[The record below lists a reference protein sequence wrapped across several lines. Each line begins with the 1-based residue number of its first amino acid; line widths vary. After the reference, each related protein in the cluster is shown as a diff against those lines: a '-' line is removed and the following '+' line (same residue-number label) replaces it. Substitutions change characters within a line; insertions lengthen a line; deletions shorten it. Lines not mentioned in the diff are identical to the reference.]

1 MIDSISRIIYR
12 TDLFTHASE
21 TETSFLLLRRYPPS
35 SFEKRKKISPIPFPS
50 SFRSNSNG
58 YRRIGSESR
67 PRWRWIDSRASIF
80 ATWSGIASKRAMFGS
95 EERWWSGW
103 EGGSPGW
110 GRGSRRGEGG
120 ANSSSVQVRNYNGAI
135 HHERP
140 PIRHA
145 DPRVQPVFEYNPRTY
160 IRIRTSQLTPRNNRR
175 CLLLSSSTGDLAA
188 PYVEKKE
195 SKERDFSGGSRAK
208 SIPSSPR
215 PLLYI
220 YTVPRD

>member
-1 MIDSISRIIYR
+1 MIPYHG
-12 TDLFTHASE
+12 LFTARICLH
-21 TETSFLLLRRYPPS
+21 TPRKRKLLFYFFADILLPPS
-35 SFEKRKKISPIPFPS
+35 KRGKKSRRSPSPLVSFKFVQ
-50 SFRSNSNG
+50 
-58 YRRIGSESR
+58 SR

-175 CLLLSSSTGDLAA
+175 CLFLSSSTGDLAA